1 MSIEIEEIT
10 NKFEELSLTE
20 INDIKDYLISHNI
33 PLFRLDKEKGIVE
46 FSTEQ
51 LSLILENP
59 KYANLKLYV
68 PKNFR
73 VFIKEFKTIKENEKS
88 NLLNSNYVFKT
99 PKECEEELDRRIKEI
114 GKMTYQD
121 KISIIETYNREL
133 KEVKVDEKTKINRNT
148 AQQIVN
154 AGNDVGL
161 IAKVTMFESM
171 KKIKDNEITQD
182 QAKIENQ
189 EITETTSSLVTT
201 IVNMLSYNTGTQK
214 IFTELKNYSD
224 GGVMAHSNRV
234 FISYVNFLTFYNNLI
249 KRRHLVYNIRTV
261 YEKVYKKFYD
271 KVVETIGGKY
281 KIYDNLKTVEDCID
295 QGIKSV
301 EEQEMYS
308 YSVGALLHD
317 VGKVKDLDYFEG
329 ADGRDYERIK
339 KHLFNSYKL
348 VSQTSEY
355 PLEVILTVALH
366 HEYYGLGYGPYEK
379 LHNMKT
385 EKYQGFQIQ
394 RIMSYNAKAIDDCEA
409 FAYFPAK
416 MLEII
421 DVYDALMDPARK
433 YRGGKTFTPEEALNI
448 MREDFIEKQVKL
460 DPILYDVFVEFLS
473 NSIEKDLMSAK
484 LD

>member
-51 LSLILENP
+51 LSLILDNP

-68 PKNFR
+68 PKNFK

-88 NLLNSNYVFKT
+88 NLPNSNYVFKT

>member
-51 LSLILENP
+51 LSLILDNP

-68 PKNFR
+68 PKNFK

>member
-51 LSLILENP
+51 LSLILDNP

-271 KVVETIGGKY
+271 KIVETIGGKY

-409 FAYFPAK
+409 FSYFPAK

-460 DPILYDVFVEFLS
+460 DPILYDVFVEF
-473 NSIEKDLMSAK
+473 
-484 LD
+484 

>member
-20 INDIKDYLISHNI
+20 IDDIKDYLISHNI

-51 LSLILENP
+51 LSLILDNP
-59 KYANLKLYV
+59 KYANLKLYI
-68 PKNFR
+68 PKNFK
-73 VFIKEFKTIKENEKS
+73 VFVKEFKAIKENEKT
-88 NLLNSNYVFKT
+88 NLLNSNYVFKI

-114 GKMTYQD
+114 GKMTYED

-133 KEVKVDEKTKINRNT
+133 KEVKVDERTKINRNT

-171 KKIKDNEITQD
+171 KKIKDNEISQD

-189 EITETTSSLVTT
+189 EITETTSALVTT
-201 IVNMLSYNTGTQK
+201 IVNMLSYNTETQK
-214 IFTELKNYSD
+214 VFTELRNYSD

-249 KRRHLVYNIRTV
+249 KRRHLVHNIRTI
-261 YEKVYKKFYD
+261 YEKVYEKYYNKII
-271 KVVETIGGKY
+271 ETVGGKY

-379 LHNMKT
+379 LHNMKI

-394 RIMSYNAKAIDDCEA
+394 RIMSYNAKAIDDCDA

-448 MREDFIEKQVKL
+448 MKEDFIEKQVKL

-473 NSIEKDLMSAK
+473 NSIEKDLMSLK
-484 LD
+484 LK

>member
-10 NKFEELSLTE
+10 NKFEELNLTE

-51 LSLILENP
+51 LSLILDNP

-68 PKNFR
+68 PKNFK

-133 KEVKVDEKTKINRNT
+133 KEVKIDEKTKINRNT

-484 LD
+484 LN

>member
-51 LSLILENP
+51 LSLILDNP

-68 PKNFR
+68 PKNFK

-88 NLLNSNYVFKT
+88 NLPNSNYVFKT

-261 YEKVYKKFYD
+261 YERVYKKFYD

-329 ADGRDYERIK
+329 ADGRDYERNK

>member
-1 MSIEIEEIT
+1 MSIDEEL
-10 NKFEELSLTE
+10 NSKFEELSLNE

-33 PLFRLDKEKGIVE
+33 PLFRLDRERGIVE

-51 LSLILENP
+51 LSLILDNP
-59 KYANLKLYV
+59 KYAGLKLYI
-68 PKNFR
+68 PKNFQ
-73 VFIKEFKTIKENEKS
+73 VFIKEFKTIKENQKS
-88 NLLNSNYVFKT
+88 NINSNYVFKT

-114 GKMTYQD
+114 GKMTYKD
-121 KISIIETYNREL
+121 KVNIIEVYDKEL
-133 KEVKVDEKTKINRNT
+133 QEIKVDEKNKINKNT
-148 AQQIVN
+148 AQRIVN

-171 KKIKDNEITQD
+171 KKIKDNQITQD

-189 EITETTSSLVTT
+189 EITETTSSLVST
-201 IVNMLSYNTGTQK
+201 IVNMLSYNTETQK
-214 IFTELKNYSD
+214 VFVELKNYSD

-249 KRRHLVYNIRTV
+249 NRRQLVHKIRMTYN
-261 YEKVYKKFYD
+261 KVYKKFYD
-271 KVVETIGGKY
+271 KMVEDVADKY
-281 KIYDNLKTVEDCID
+281 RIYDNLATVEDAID
-295 QGIKSV
+295 DGIKSV
-301 EEQEMYS
+301 EEKEMYS
-308 YSVGALLHD
+308 YSIGALLHD

-379 LHNMKT
+379 LHNLKT
-385 EKYQGFQIQ
+385 EKYASFQIP
-394 RIMSYNAKAIDDCEA
+394 RVMSYDAKAIDECEA
-409 FAYFPAK
+409 FSYFPAK

-421 DVYDALMDPARK
+421 DVYDALIDPARK
-433 YRGGKTFTPEEALNI
+433 YRGGKIFTPEQALNL
-448 MREDFIEKQVKL
+448 MKEEFVEKHVKL

-473 NSIEKDLMSAK
+473 NSIEQDLMSAK
-484 LD
+484 LS

>member
-1 MSIEIEEIT
+1 MSIEIEEIN

>member
-51 LSLILENP
+51 LSLILDNP
-59 KYANLKLYV
+59 KYANLKLYI
-68 PKNFR
+68 PKNFK

-133 KEVKVDEKTKINRNT
+133 KEVKIDEKTKINRNT

-484 LD
+484 LN

>member
-51 LSLILENP
+51 LSLILDNP

-68 PKNFR
+68 PKNFK

-133 KEVKVDEKTKINRNT
+133 KEVKIDEKTKINRNT

-484 LD
+484 LN

>member
-51 LSLILENP
+51 LSLILDNP

-68 PKNFR
+68 PKNFK

-484 LD
+484 LN

>member
-1 MSIEIEEIT
+1 MSVEIEELT

-20 INDIKDYLISHNI
+20 VDDIKDYLISHNI
-33 PLFRLDKEKGIVE
+33 PLFRLDKEKGVVE

-51 LSLILENP
+51 LSLILDNP

-99 PKECEEELDRRIKEI
+99 PKECEEELDKRIKEI

-121 KISIIETYNREL
+121 KLSIIETYNKEL

-201 IVNMLSYNTGTQK
+201 IVNMLSFNTETQK
-214 IFTELKNYSD
+214 VFTELRNYSD

-261 YEKVYKKFYD
+261 YEKVYRKFYD

-379 LHNMKT
+379 LHKMKI

-409 FAYFPAK
+409 FSYFPAK

-473 NSIEKDLMSAK
+473 NSIEKDLMSFK
-484 LD
+484 LN

>member
-51 LSLILENP
+51 LSLILDNP

-68 PKNFR
+68 PKNFK

-409 FAYFPAK
+409 FSYFPAK

-433 YRGGKTFTPEEALNI
+433 YRGGKTFTPEESLNI

-484 LD
+484 LN

>member
-1 MSIEIEEIT
+1 MNINIEEIT
-10 NKFEELSLTE
+10 SKFEELNLNE
-20 INDIKDYLISHNI
+20 VNDIKDYLISHNI
-33 PLFRLDKEKGIVE
+33 PLFRLDREKGIVE
-46 FSTEQ
+46 FNTEQ
-51 LSLILENP
+51 LSLILDNP
-59 KYANLKLYV
+59 KYANIKLYI
-68 PKNFR
+68 PKNFK
-73 VFIKEFKTIKENEKS
+73 VFVQEFKTIKENAKA
-88 NLLNSNYVFKT
+88 NLLNSNYKFKT
-99 PKECEEELDRRIKEI
+99 PKECEEELDKRIKEI
-114 GKMTYQD
+114 GKMTYKD
-121 KISIIETYNREL
+121 KLSIIETHDKEL
-133 KEVKVDEKTKINRNT
+133 KEVKVDEKHVINKNT
-148 AQQIVN
+148 AQRIVN

-171 KKIKDNEITQD
+171 KKIKDNEISQD

-201 IVNMLSYNTGTQK
+201 IVNMLSYNTETQK
-214 IFTELKNYSD
+214 VFTELRNYSD

-234 FISYVNFLTFYNNLI
+234 FISYVNFLTFYNNLVN
-249 KRRHLVYNIRTV
+249 RRQLVHKIRTT
-261 YEKVYKKFYD
+261 YQKIYKKHYD
-271 KVVETIGGKY
+271 KMVENLDGKY
-281 KIYDNLKTVEDCID
+281 RLYDNLETVEDAID

-301 EEQEMYS
+301 EEKEMYS

-317 VGKVKDLDYFEG
+317 VGKVKDLDYFESG
-329 ADGRDYERIK
+329 EGRDYERIK

-379 LHNMKT
+379 LHKLKV
-385 EKYQGFQIQ
+385 EKYASFQIP
-394 RIMSYNAKAIDDCEA
+394 RIMSYDAKAIDECEA

-433 YRGGKTFTPEEALNI
+433 YRGGKTFTPEESLNI
-448 MREDFIEKQVKL
+448 MKEEFIEKHLKL

-473 NSIEKDLMSAK
+473 NSIEKDLMSSK
-484 LD
+484 LN

>member
-51 LSLILENP
+51 LSLILDNP
-59 KYANLKLYV
+59 KYASLKLYV

-271 KVVETIGGKY
+271 KIVETIGGKY

-409 FAYFPAK
+409 FSYFPAK

>member
-20 INDIKDYLISHNI
+20 IGDIKDYLISHNI

-51 LSLILENP
+51 LSLILDNP
-59 KYANLKLYV
+59 KYANLKLYI
-68 PKNFR
+68 PKNFK

-114 GKMTYQD
+114 GKMTYKD

-133 KEVKVDEKTKINRNT
+133 KGVKVDERTKINRNT

-171 KKIKDNEITQD
+171 KKIKDNEISQD

-201 IVNMLSYNTGTQK
+201 IVNMLSFNTETQK
-214 IFTELKNYSD
+214 VFTELRNYSD

-249 KRRHLVYNIRTV
+249 KRRQLVHKIRTV
-261 YEKVYKKFYD
+261 YGKVYKKYYD
-271 KVVETIGGKY
+271 KMVESLNGKY
-281 KIYDNLKTVEDCID
+281 RIYDNLETVEDCID

-379 LHNMKT
+379 LHNMKI

-394 RIMSYNAKAIDDCEA
+394 RIMSYNAKAIDDCDA

-448 MREDFIEKQVKL
+448 MKEDFIEKQVKL

-473 NSIEKDLMSAK
+473 NSIEKDLMSLK
-484 LD
+484 LN

>member
-20 INDIKDYLISHNI
+20 IDDIKDYLISHNI

-51 LSLILENP
+51 LSLILDNP
-59 KYANLKLYV
+59 KYANLKLYI
-68 PKNFR
+68 PKNFK
-73 VFIKEFKTIKENEKS
+73 VFVKEFKAIKENEKS

-99 PKECEEELDRRIKEI
+99 PKECEEELDKRIKEI
-114 GKMTYQD
+114 GKMTYED

-133 KEVKVDEKTKINRNT
+133 KEVKVDERTKINRNT

-171 KKIKDNEITQD
+171 KKIKDNEISQD

-189 EITETTSSLVTT
+189 EITETTSALVTT
-201 IVNMLSYNTGTQK
+201 IVNMLSYNTETQK
-214 IFTELKNYSD
+214 VFTELRNYSD

-249 KRRHLVYNIRTV
+249 KRRHLVHNIRTV
-261 YEKVYKKFYD
+261 YEKVYEKYYD
-271 KVVETIGGKY
+271 KIIETVGGKY

-379 LHNMKT
+379 LHNMKV

-394 RIMSYNAKAIDDCEA
+394 RIMSYNAKAIDDC
-409 FAYFPAK
+409 
-416 MLEII
+416 
-421 DVYDALMDPARK
+421 D
-433 YRGGKTFTPEEALNI
+433 
-448 MREDFIEKQVKL
+448 
-460 DPILYDVFVEFLS
+460 
-473 NSIEKDLMSAK
+473 
-484 LD
+484 

>member
-51 LSLILENP
+51 LSLILDNP
-59 KYANLKLYV
+59 KYANLKLYI
-68 PKNFR
+68 PKNFK

-114 GKMTYQD
+114 GKMTYKD

-133 KEVKVDEKTKINRNT
+133 KEVKIDEKTKINRNT

-171 KKIKDNEITQD
+171 KKIKDNEISQD

-201 IVNMLSYNTGTQK
+201 IVNMLSYNTETQK
-214 IFTELKNYSD
+214 VFTELRNYSD

-271 KVVETIGGKY
+271 RMIESLDGKY
-281 KIYDNLKTVEDCID
+281 KIYNNLKTVEDCID

-329 ADGRDYERIK
+329 GEGRDYERIK

-379 LHNMKT
+379 LHNLKT
-385 EKYQGFQIQ
+385 EKYKGFQIQ
-394 RIMSYNAKAIDDCEA
+394 RIMSYEAKAIDECEA

-433 YRGGKTFTPEEALNI
+433 YRGGKTFTPEESLNI
-448 MREDFIEKQVKL
+448 MREDFIEKHLKL

>member
-51 LSLILENP
+51 LSLILDNP
-59 KYANLKLYV
+59 KYASLKLYV

-271 KVVETIGGKY
+271 KIVETIGGKY

-409 FAYFPAK
+409 FSYFPAK

-484 LD
+484 LN

>member
-51 LSLILENP
+51 LSLILDNP

-68 PKNFR
+68 PKNFK

-133 KEVKVDEKTKINRNT
+133 KEVKIDEKTKINRNT

-409 FAYFPAK
+409 FSYFPAK

-484 LD
+484 LN

>member
-51 LSLILENP
+51 LSLILDNP
-59 KYANLKLYV
+59 KYENLKLYV

-271 KVVETIGGKY
+271 KIVETIGGKY

-409 FAYFPAK
+409 FSYFPAK